1 MKLCLIAT
9 LVLLTACSADAWWGG
24 WGGWGGYG
32 GYGLG
37 GYYGGYYP
45 YYWGKRDTSEVAT
58 ELKRDW
64 TKKSE
69 MVPVK
74 RSVEESML
82 VKKTLPITRS
92 EIMWGEVLPENTERS
107 TCKFHK

>member
-1 MKLCLIAT
+1 MLFLEQKRT
-9 LVLLTACSADAWWGG
+9 NPSDWLVKIEFFFLRENFVLEED
-24 WGGWGGYG
+24 

-64 TKKSE
+64 WKKSE

-74 RSVEESML
+74 RSVEE
-82 VKKTLPITRS
+82 TIPATRES
-92 EIMWGEVLPENTERS
+92 KL
-107 TCKFHK
+107 

>member
-74 RSVEESML
+74 RSVEE
-82 VKKTLPITRS
+82 TIPTTRES
-92 EIMWGEVLPENTERS
+92 KLYNFLLS
-107 TCKFHK
+107 LYSLLFK